1 MKSTV
6 SVSPSL
12 GFQGCSLHVNSDL
25 VILPEKICSN
35 RHWKFFYS
43 LNLMFSAQSSLSI
56 FTQKYLYKCEDTYFI
71 LENKYLCIYVDSFG
85 AKIFREVKKTF
96 KLYAQAQISLFHS
109 EIMKTIRHIPIS
121 KSYSSSWLSTYVF
134 QKI

>member
-1 MKSTV
+1 
-6 SVSPSL
+6 
-12 GFQGCSLHVNSDL
+12 
-25 VILPEKICSN
+25 
-35 RHWKFFYS
+35 
-43 LNLMFSAQSSLSI
+43 MFSAQSSLSI

-109 EIMKTIRHIPIS
+109 EMMNTIRPLYLLRCLTRKDMCQANGCLILVNIG
-121 KSYSSSWLSTYVF
+121 KGD
-134 QKI
+134 I